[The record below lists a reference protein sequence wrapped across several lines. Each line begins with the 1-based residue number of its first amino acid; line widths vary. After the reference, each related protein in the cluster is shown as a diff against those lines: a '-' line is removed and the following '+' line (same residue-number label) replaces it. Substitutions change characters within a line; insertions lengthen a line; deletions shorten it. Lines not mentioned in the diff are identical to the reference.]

1 MLTIIAIAAVVLVGV
16 AFTLIV
22 RGLSSGGVGTSETV
36 SHIGA
41 YGFRSTVPSSSAAGA
56 EEPRSL
62 RASFDRFASYLGS
75 TVGQR
80 LSRLGERELRER
92 LVSAGMYTSS
102 PGRIFGYQ
110 FILGVGVPILWLW
123 LGHFAGI
130 DVILYVAGA
139 IILAASGW
147 ILPLAYIDYTRR
159 KRLETI
165 EYDLPDLIDLL
176 VVTIEAGL
184 SFTSS
189 LRIAA
194 GRLTGPLA
202 QELRLTLQEQSM
214 GLTLSESLQN
224 LLRRADTPGV
234 RSFVRAMTQGEQ
246 LGVSTGQIMRTLAEE
261 MRKRRKAAAEE
272 RAQKAPIKML
282 FPLLIFI
289 FPAMFVIILL
299 PAILRIS
306 DALS

>member
-1 MLTIIAIAAVVLVGV
+1 M
-16 AFTLIV
+16 
-22 RGLSSGGVGTSETV
+22 SSSETV
-36 SHIGA
+36 SQIGA
-41 YGFRSTVPSSSAAGA
+41 YGFSGTIPVGTDGGA
-56 EEPRSL
+56 EARSF
-62 RASFDRFASYLGS
+62 RTRFDEFAGWVGS
-75 TVGQR
+75 TVGRR

-92 LVSAGMYTSS
+92 LIAAGMYTSS

-110 FILGVGVPILWLW
+110 FILGLGLPLMWFWLAKLAGVGSLLLV
-123 LGHFAGI
+123 AGI
-130 DVILYVAGA
+130 VILA
-139 IILAASGW
+139 LCGW

-176 VVTIEAGL
+176 VVTVEAGL
-184 SFTSS
+184 SLT
-189 LRIAA
+189 AA
-194 GRLTGPLA
+194 FRMSAARLTGPLA

-214 GLTLSESLQN
+214 GLTLTESLHH
-224 LLRRADTPGV
+224 LLARADTPGV

-246 LGVSTGQIMRTLAEE
+246 LGVSTGQILRTLADE

-289 FPAMFVIILL
+289 FPSLFVVILL
-299 PAILRIS
+299 PAILRIT
-306 DALS
+306 DVL

>member
-1 MLTIIAIAAVVLVGV
+1 MLTIIAIAAIVLVGV
-16 AFTLIV
+16 AVMLIV
-22 RGLSSGGVGTSETV
+22 RGLSSGGVATSETV
-36 SHIGA
+36 SQIGA
-41 YGFRSTVPSSSAAGA
+41 YGFRGTLRSSSADG
-56 EEPRSL
+56 ETRSL
-62 RASFDRFASYLGS
+62 RSSFDRFAAYLGS
-75 TVGQR
+75 TVGRR
-80 LSRLGERELRER
+80 LSRLGESELRER
-92 LVSAGMYTSS
+92 LIAAGMYTSS

-110 FILGVGVPILWLW
+110 FILGVGLPLTWLWVAGFAGVNPILY
-123 LGHFAGI
+123 I
-130 DVILYVAGA
+130 VGA
-139 IILAASGW
+139 IVLAACGW

-184 SFTSS
+184 SFTAS
-189 LRIAA
+189 LRMAA
-194 GRLTGPLA
+194 GRMSGPLA

-214 GLTLSESLQN
+214 GLTLTESLHN
-224 LLRRADTPGV
+224 LLRRAETPGV

-246 LGVSTGQIMRTLAEE
+246 LGVSTGQILRTLADE

-289 FPAMFVIILL
+289 FPSMFVIILL

>member
-1 MLTIIAIAAVVLVGV
+1 MTTIIAIAALVLLGV
-16 AFTLIV
+16 AVMLIV
-22 RGLSSGGVGTSETV
+22 RGFSSGGVVTSETV
-36 SHIGA
+36 SQIGA
-41 YGFRSTVPSSSAAGA
+41 YGFKGTLPSSQADDAG
-56 EEPRSL
+56 EKRSL
-62 RASFDRFASYLGS
+62 RGSFDRFASSLGS
-75 TVGQR
+75 NVGQR

-92 LVSAGMYTSS
+92 LISAGMYTTS

-110 FILGVGVPILWLW
+110 FILAVGFPIVWLW
-123 LGHFAGI
+123 LAGFAG
-130 DVILYVAGA
+130 VNPILYIAGG
-139 IILAASGW
+139 IILAACGW
-147 ILPLAYIDYTRR
+147 ILPLAYIDRTRR

-165 EYDLPDLIDLL
+165 EYDLPELIDLL

-184 SFTSS
+184 SLTGAF
-189 LRIAA
+189 RMAA

-214 GLTLSESLQN
+214 GLTLTESLRH
-224 LLRRADTPGV
+224 LLERADTPGV
-234 RSFVRAMTQGEQ
+234 RSFVRGMTQGEQ
-246 LGVSTGQIMRTLAEE
+246 LGVSTGQILRTLADE
-261 MRKRRKAAAEE
+261 MRKVRKASAEE

-306 DALS
+306 DAL

>member
-1 MLTIIAIAAVVLVGV
+1 MLILLAITALVLLGAAV
-16 AFTLIV
+16 TLIV
-22 RGLSSGGVGTSETV
+22 RGFTTGGVAPSETV
-36 SHIGA
+36 SQIGA
-41 YGFRSTVPSSSAAGA
+41 YGFRGSLPSNSAMGA
-56 EEPRSL
+56 EERLSL
-62 RASFDRFASYLGS
+62 KSAFDHLAGYLGA
-75 TVGQR
+75 TVGRR

-110 FILGVGVPILWLW
+110 FILGVGMPALWLF
-123 LGHFAGI
+123 LAYQAGI
-130 DVILYVAGA
+130 NAILYILGA
-139 IILAASGW
+139 VVLAACGW

-165 EYDLPDLIDLL
+165 ERDLPDLIDLL

-184 SFTSS
+184 SFTAS
-189 LRIAA
+189 LRMAA

-214 GLTLSESLQN
+214 GLTLTESLHH
-224 LLRRADTPGV
+224 LLERGDTPGV

-246 LGVSTGQIMRTLAEE
+246 LGVSTGQILRTLADE

-289 FPAMFVIILL
+289 FPSMFVIILL
-299 PAILRIS
+299 PAILRIC
-306 DALS
+306 DALG

>member
-1 MLTIIAIAAVVLVGV
+1 MLILLAIAAVVLFAVGI
-16 AFTLIV
+16 TLIV
-22 RGLSSGGVGTSETV
+22 RGVSSGGVGQSETV
-36 SHIGA
+36 SQIGA
-41 YGFRSTVPSSSAAGA
+41 YGFSGTASARAEGTGERRSIRVLFDELAGW
-56 EEPRSL
+56 
-62 RASFDRFASYLGS
+62 LGA
-75 TVGQR
+75 TVGRR

-92 LVSAGMYTSS
+92 LISAGMYTSS

-110 FILGVGVPILWLW
+110 FILGLGLPLVWL
-123 LGHFAGI
+123 LIARYAGI
-130 DVILYVAGA
+130 STLLYIAGA
-139 IILAASGW
+139 IVLALCGW
-147 ILPLAYIDYTRR
+147 VLPLAYIDYTRR

-184 SFTSS
+184 SFTAS
-189 LRIAA
+189 LRMAA
-194 GRLTGPLA
+194 DRLSGPLA
-202 QELRLTLQEQSM
+202 QEVRLTLQEQSM
-214 GLTLSESLQN
+214 GLTLTESLHH
-224 LLRRADTPGV
+224 LLQRAETPGV

-246 LGVSTGQIMRTLAEE
+246 LGVSTGQILRTLADE

-306 DALS
+306 DALK

>member
-1 MLTIIAIAAVVLVGV
+1 MLTLVAIAAIALLGAAVTLLVR
-16 AFTLIV
+16 AFTD
-22 RGLSSGGVGTSETV
+22 GGISRSEAITQ
-36 SHIGA
+36 IDA
-41 YGFRSTVPSSSAAGA
+41 YGVSRSIARPEDDG
-56 EEPRSL
+56 EKRSL
-62 RASFDRFASYLGS
+62 RRSLDELATWLGAK
-75 TVGQR
+75 VGRR

-92 LVSAGMYTSS
+92 LISAGMYTSS
-102 PGRIFGYQ
+102 PGRIVGYQ
-110 FILGVGVPILWLW
+110 FILGVAVPIMWLW
-123 LGHFAGI
+123 IGTLADLNTLFL
-130 DVILYVAGA
+130 VFGA
-139 IILAASGW
+139 VLLAACGW

-176 VVTIEAGL
+176 VVTVEAGL
-184 SFTSS
+184 SLT
-189 LRIAA
+189 AA
-194 GRLTGPLA
+194 FRMSAARMTGPLA
-202 QELRLTLQEQSM
+202 QEVRLTLQEQSM
-214 GLTLSESLQN
+214 GLTLTESLHH
-224 LLRRADTPGV
+224 LLNRADTPGV

-246 LGVSTGQIMRTLAEE
+246 LGVSTGQILRTLADE

-306 DALS
+306 DALN

>member
-1 MLTIIAIAAVVLVGV
+1 MLIILAITAIVLLGAAV
-16 AFTLIV
+16 TLLV
-22 RGLSSGGVGTSETV
+22 RGLTSGGVTSSETV
-36 SHIGA
+36 SQIGA
-41 YGFRSTVPSSSAAGA
+41 YGFRGSISAGSEDGA
-56 EEPRSL
+56 EKRSF
-62 RASFDRFASYLGS
+62 RRSFDQFAGWLGA

-80 LSRLGERELRER
+80 VSRLGERELRER
-92 LVSAGMYTSS
+92 LIAAGMYTSS

-110 FILGVGVPILWLW
+110 FILGVGLPVLWLW
-123 LGHFAGI
+123 LAALAGI
-130 DVILYVAGA
+130 NTLLLIGGTVILA
-139 IILAASGW
+139 LCGW

-159 KRLETI
+159 KRLERI

-176 VVTIEAGL
+176 VVTVEAGL
-184 SFTSS
+184 SLT
-189 LRIAA
+189 AA
-194 GRLTGPLA
+194 FRMSAARLTGPLA

-214 GLTLSESLQN
+214 GLTLTESLRH
-224 LLRRADTPGV
+224 LLERADTPGV

-246 LGVSTGQIMRTLAEE
+246 LGVSTGQILRTLADE

-289 FPAMFVIILL
+289 FPSMFVIILL

-306 DALS
+306 DALN